1 MGLSCPGISQ
11 NHLQCHVCSSF
22 FAQNHLLLF
31 RSLYHNFIFF
41 EIKYIK
47 CDRGIL
53 QPAKLPRHPLVAESK
68 PGGVH
73 MSAKTKIVVL
83 HMKEVIYTV
92 VFLVLALVLGGILFL
107 MFGPGHDKETA
118 AQADGKYQP
127 GVYSTSISLNDN
139 TFDVQV
145 TVDSDRIKSI
155 ELVNL
160 SESTTAMFPLMEPA
174 LESLASQIYVN
185 QSLDDIQYS
194 EENKYTSMML
204 LDAIQTALKKAE
216 L

>member
-1 MGLSCPGISQ
+1 MTEGS
-11 NHLQCHVCSSF
+11 
-22 FAQNHLLLF
+22 
-31 RSLYHNFIFF
+31 
-41 EIKYIK
+41 
-47 CDRGIL
+47 
-53 QPAKLPRHPLVAESK
+53 LVATSK

-83 HMKEVIYTV
+83 HMKELVYTAI
-92 VFLVLALVLGGILFL
+92 FIVLALVLGGILLL
-107 MFGPGHDKETA
+107 MFGPGRGAETSGA
-118 AQADGKYQP
+118 ASGKYQP
-127 GVYSTSISLNDN
+127 GVYTTSISLNDN

-145 TVDSDRIKSI
+145 TVDADRIKSI

-160 SESTTAMFPLMEPA
+160 SESTAAMFPLMEPS

-194 EENKYTSMML
+194 EENKYTSLML
-204 LDAIQTALKKAE
+204 LDAIQSALKKAE